1 MGNSTRPVVLQRVGL
16 IMALPAVAF
25 VLLGWSGPVDNEP
38 VIAVSSTIPDELNP
52 PLSTSSGSASARWRA
67 AGGEGS
73 MMSSTQS
80 VLGSIVSLWRYPV
93 KSMMGEE
100 LNASEVTRGGLLGD
114 RSYALIDT
122 SDGKVATAKNPRK
135 WPQLFNFRAALTDAP
150 RIGVKMSPV
159 RITLPDGTIVHS
171 EQPDLYQVLSKV
183 LKREVTL
190 DATVNVQQE
199 IDGSTVPD
207 LRTATAEEYW
217 ADIEGL
223 EHRDTVTDFGLP
235 EGTFFDCAVVHLLTT
250 ATLDRLRE
258 LYPPGRFEVRRFR
271 PNIVVEAANGEKDFV
286 ENAWVG
292 QVLAIGDSVR
302 LSITVPCGRCVMT
315 TLPQGDLPRDTGI
328 LRAAAQHNRANVG
341 VYASV
346 LQGGKVCRGDSI
358 RLEQAHA

>member
-1 MGNSTRPVVLQRVGL
+1 
-16 IMALPAVAF
+16 
-25 VLLGWSGPVDNEP
+25 
-38 VIAVSSTIPDELNP
+38 
-52 PLSTSSGSASARWRA
+52 
-67 AGGEGS
+67 
-73 MMSSTQS
+73 MSSTQS

-100 LNASEVTRGGLLGD
+100 LNAAEITKGGLLGD
-114 RSYALIDT
+114 RAYALIDT

-135 WPQLFNFRAALTDAP
+135 WPQLFDFRAALADAP
-150 RIGVKMSPV
+150 GTGVKLPPV
-159 RITLPDGTIVHS
+159 RITLPDGTILNS
-171 EQPDLYQVLSKV
+171 EQPDLHQVLSKV

-190 DATVNVQQE
+190 DAIAYVPQE
-199 IDGSTVPD
+199 IGESTSPD
-207 LRTATAEEYW
+207 LRIATAEEYW

-271 PNIVVEAANGEKDFV
+271 PNIVVETANGEKDFV
-286 ENAWVG
+286 ENAWIG
-292 QVLAIGDSVR
+292 QVLAIGDAVR
-302 LSITVPCGRCVMT
+302 LSITGPCCRCVMT

-328 LRAAAQHNRANVG
+328 LRTAAQHNRANVG

-346 LQGGKVCRGDSI
+346 LQGGKVRRGDSV
-358 RLEQAHA
+358 RLQ